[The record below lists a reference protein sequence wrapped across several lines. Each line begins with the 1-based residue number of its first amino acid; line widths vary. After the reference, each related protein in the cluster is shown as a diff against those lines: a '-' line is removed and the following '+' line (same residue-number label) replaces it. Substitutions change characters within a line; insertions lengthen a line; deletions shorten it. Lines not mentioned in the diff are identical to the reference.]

1 VGGRLMNLNLSKV
14 KKWGLV
20 IFLVAITLSL
30 FSYFFSKQY
39 YQSGYIV
46 KLGIY
51 DLGMTSDKEGVHREY
66 QNILMEL
73 QKNQE
78 HLNYVEQPRPH
89 YSEVRMWF
97 LKDEKINIADQMK
110 TLLQDEIVA
119 WEIRVDDEL
128 IGMMD
133 HKESGE
139 QILDRV
145 KSRFSSEE
153 GELLSF
159 KEQVTLSEVE
169 SRPVQLDTPDDVEDK
184 LTTLLVPA
192 KTHIVKEGDT
202 IWDIA
207 IQYNLTMDELQIKN
221 PTMGDKI
228 IPGEIVQISPEV
240 RKLNVLSET
249 TIEEELAV
257 PFEIELIASSSGIKA
272 REGLEGVKRVSYLIE
287 KENGI
292 EVGRSMLEEEIIK
305 QPISQVIIKEMKVQV
320 ASTKDMTITDKGF
333 IWPADGGIIT
343 SSFGKRN
350 GRLHKGID
358 IAGTSSL
365 DIHAAA
371 AGEVTFSGTKG
382 DYGNLI
388 IISHSNGL
396 TTYYAHNK
404 KNLVSVGDRVKTG
417 ESIAVMGRT
426 GNATG
431 VSIHFEVREKGK
443 ALNPIQ
449 YVSQ

>member
-1 VGGRLMNLNLSKV
+1 MNLNLSKV

-30 FSYFFSKQY
+30 FSYFFYKQY
-39 YQSGYIV
+39 YQSGYVV

-51 DLGMTSDKEGVHREY
+51 DLGMTSDKEGVNREY

-78 HLNYVEQPRPH
+78 HLNYVEQPSPH
-89 YSEVRMWF
+89 YSEVRTWF
-97 LKDEKINIADQMK
+97 LKDEKTNIADQMK

-128 IGMMD
+128 IGIMD

-184 LTTLLVPA
+184 LTTLLLPA

-228 IPGEIVQISPEV
+228 KPGEIVQISPEV

-272 REGLEGVKRVSYLIE
+272 REGLEGVKRVSYLVE

-292 EVGRSMLEEEIIK
+292 EIEQSVLEEEIIK
-305 QPISQVIIKEMKVQV
+305 QPINQIKIKEMKVQV
-320 ASTKDMTITDKGF
+320 ASAKMTSTDKGF

-343 SSFGKRN
+343 SPYGMRN

-365 DIHAAA
+365 DIRAAA

-382 DYGNLI
+382 GFGNLI

-443 ALNPIQ
+443 ALNPIR
-449 YVSQ
+449 YVIQ